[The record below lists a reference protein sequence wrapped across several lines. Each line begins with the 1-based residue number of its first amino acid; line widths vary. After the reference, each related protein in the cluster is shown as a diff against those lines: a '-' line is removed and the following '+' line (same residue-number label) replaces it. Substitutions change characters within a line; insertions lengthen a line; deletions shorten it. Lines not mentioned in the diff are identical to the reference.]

1 MEKNVDSKGRWRN
14 RNVGFRVSEE
24 EAKLLDDLVE
34 LSGLAKQDY
43 ILRRLLNREVVVQGN
58 PKVFKALKNQM
69 TQIYEELKRLESVSD
84 DNKELLIVVEMVAK
98 IMKGMVN
105 EYDVSGDDVS
115 DNIRTIKS
123 IPLELYGQNIPSR
136 FEIRG
141 EVILPKQSKNQIKK
155 RNHQ

>member
-1 MEKNVDSKGRWRN
+1 MEKSLDAKGRWRN

-24 EAKLLDDLVE
+24 EAKLLDNLVE

-84 DNKELLIVVEMVAK
+84 DNEEVLIVVEMVAT

-105 EYDVSGDDVS
+105 EYDG
-115 DNIRTIKS
+115 
-123 IPLELYGQNIPSR
+123 
-136 FEIRG
+136 
-141 EVILPKQSKNQIKK
+141 
-155 RNHQ
+155 

>member
-1 MEKNVDSKGRWRN
+1 MEKSLDAKGRWRN

-84 DNKELLIVVEMVAK
+84 DNEELLIVVEMVAT
-98 IMKGMVN
+98 IMEGMVN
-105 EYDVSGDDVS
+105 EYD
-115 DNIRTIKS
+115 
-123 IPLELYGQNIPSR
+123 E
-136 FEIRG
+136 
-141 EVILPKQSKNQIKK
+141 
-155 RNHQ
+155 

>member
-1 MEKNVDSKGRWRN
+1 MEKNIDSKGRWRN

-58 PKVFKALKNQM
+58 PKVFKALKHQM
-69 TQIYEELKRLESVSD
+69 TQIYEELKRLEAVSD
-84 DNKELLIVVEMVAK
+84 DNEELLIVVEMVAT

-105 EYDVSGDDVS
+105 EYDG
-115 DNIRTIKS
+115 
-123 IPLELYGQNIPSR
+123 
-136 FEIRG
+136 
-141 EVILPKQSKNQIKK
+141 
-155 RNHQ
+155 

>member
-58 PKVFKALKNQM
+58 PKVFKALKHQM
-69 TQIYEELKRLESVSD
+69 TQIDEELKRLEKVSN
-84 DNKELLIVVEMVAK
+84 DNEELIIVVEMIAT

-105 EYDVSGDDVS
+105 EYDG
-115 DNIRTIKS
+115 
-123 IPLELYGQNIPSR
+123 
-136 FEIRG
+136 
-141 EVILPKQSKNQIKK
+141 
-155 RNHQ
+155 

>member
-58 PKVFKALKNQM
+58 PKVFKALKYQM
-69 TQIYEELKRLESVSD
+69 TQIYEELKRLEAVSN
-84 DNKELLIVVEMVAK
+84 DNEELLIVVEMVTT

-105 EYDVSGDDVS
+105 EYDG
-115 DNIRTIKS
+115 
-123 IPLELYGQNIPSR
+123 
-136 FEIRG
+136 
-141 EVILPKQSKNQIKK
+141 
-155 RNHQ
+155 

>member
-1 MEKNVDSKGRWRN
+1 MEKSLDAKGRWRN

-24 EAKLLDDLVE
+24 EAKLLDNLVE

-69 TQIYEELKRLESVSD
+69 TQIYEELKRMESVSD
-84 DNKELLIVVEMVAK
+84 DNEELLIVVEMVAT

-105 EYDVSGDDVS
+105 EYDG
-115 DNIRTIKS
+115 
-123 IPLELYGQNIPSR
+123 
-136 FEIRG
+136 
-141 EVILPKQSKNQIKK
+141 
-155 RNHQ
+155 

>member
-58 PKVFKALKNQM
+58 PKVFKALKHQM
-69 TQIYEELKRLESVSD
+69 TQIYEELKRLEAVSD
-84 DNKELLIVVEMVAK
+84 DNEELIIVVEMIAT

-105 EYDVSGDDVS
+105 EYDG
-115 DNIRTIKS
+115 
-123 IPLELYGQNIPSR
+123 
-136 FEIRG
+136 
-141 EVILPKQSKNQIKK
+141 
-155 RNHQ
+155 

>member
-58 PKVFKALKNQM
+58 PKVFKALKHQM
-69 TQIYEELKRLESVSD
+69 TQIYEELKRLEKCSEE
-84 DNKELLIVVEMVAK
+84 NEELLSTLRLVA
-98 IMKGMVN
+98 
-105 EYDVSGDDVS
+105 E
-115 DNIRTIKS
+115 T
-123 IPLELYGQNIPSR
+123 LYGLKGDN
-136 FEIRG
+136 E
-141 EVILPKQSKNQIKK
+141 
-155 RNHQ
+155 

>member
-1 MEKNVDSKGRWRN
+1 MEKSLDAKGRWRN

-105 EYDVSGDDVS
+105 EYDG
-115 DNIRTIKS
+115 
-123 IPLELYGQNIPSR
+123 
-136 FEIRG
+136 
-141 EVILPKQSKNQIKK
+141 
-155 RNHQ
+155 

>member
-1 MEKNVDSKGRWRN
+1 MEKNLDTKGRWRN

-58 PKVFKALKNQM
+58 PKVFKALKHQM
-69 TQIYEELKRLESVSD
+69 AQIHVELKRLEAVSD
-84 DNKELLIVVEMVAK
+84 DNEELLIAVEMVAT

-105 EYDVSGDDVS
+105 EYDG
-115 DNIRTIKS
+115 
-123 IPLELYGQNIPSR
+123 
-136 FEIRG
+136 
-141 EVILPKQSKNQIKK
+141 
-155 RNHQ
+155 

>member
-1 MEKNVDSKGRWRN
+1 MEKSLDAKGRWRN

-69 TQIYEELKRLESVSD
+69 SLESVSD
-84 DNKELLIVVEMVAK
+84 DNEELLIVVEMVAK

-105 EYDVSGDDVS
+105 EYDG
-115 DNIRTIKS
+115 
-123 IPLELYGQNIPSR
+123 
-136 FEIRG
+136 
-141 EVILPKQSKNQIKK
+141 
-155 RNHQ
+155 

>member
-1 MEKNVDSKGRWRN
+1 MEKNIDSKGRWRN

-58 PKVFKALKNQM
+58 PKVYKALKNQM

-84 DNKELLIVVEMVAK
+84 DNEELLIVVEMVAK
-98 IMKGMVN
+98 IMKGMAN
-105 EYDVSGDDVS
+105 EYDG
-115 DNIRTIKS
+115 
-123 IPLELYGQNIPSR
+123 
-136 FEIRG
+136 
-141 EVILPKQSKNQIKK
+141 
-155 RNHQ
+155 

>member
-1 MEKNVDSKGRWRN
+1 MEKNLDTKGRWRN

-58 PKVFKALKNQM
+58 PKVFKALKHQM
-69 TQIYEELKRLESVSD
+69 AQIYEELKRLESVSD
-84 DNKELLIVVEMVAK
+84 DNEELLIAVEMVAT

-105 EYDVSGDDVS
+105 EYDG
-115 DNIRTIKS
+115 
-123 IPLELYGQNIPSR
+123 
-136 FEIRG
+136 
-141 EVILPKQSKNQIKK
+141 
-155 RNHQ
+155 

>member
-58 PKVFKALKNQM
+58 PKVFKALKHQM
-69 TQIYEELKRLESVSD
+69 TRIYEELKRLESVSD
-84 DNKELLIVVEMVAK
+84 DNEELLIVVEMVAK

-105 EYDVSGDDVS
+105 EDD
-115 DNIRTIKS
+115 
-123 IPLELYGQNIPSR
+123 G
-136 FEIRG
+136 
-141 EVILPKQSKNQIKK
+141 
-155 RNHQ
+155 

>member
-1 MEKNVDSKGRWRN
+1 MEKSFDAKGRWRN

-24 EAKLLDDLVE
+24 EAKQLDNLVE
-34 LSGLAKQDY
+34 LSGLTKQDY

-84 DNKELLIVVEMVAK
+84 DNEERLIGVEMVAT

-105 EYDVSGDDVS
+105 EYDG
-115 DNIRTIKS
+115 
-123 IPLELYGQNIPSR
+123 
-136 FEIRG
+136 
-141 EVILPKQSKNQIKK
+141 
-155 RNHQ
+155 

>member
-1 MEKNVDSKGRWRN
+1 MEKSLDAKGRWRN

-24 EAKLLDDLVE
+24 EAKLLDNLVE

-69 TQIYEELKRLESVSD
+69 TQIYEELKRLEPVSD
-84 DNKELLIVVEMVAK
+84 DNEELLIVVEMVAK

-105 EYDVSGDDVS
+105 EYDG
-115 DNIRTIKS
+115 
-123 IPLELYGQNIPSR
+123 
-136 FEIRG
+136 
-141 EVILPKQSKNQIKK
+141 
-155 RNHQ
+155 

>member
-1 MEKNVDSKGRWRN
+1 MEKNLDTKGRWRN

-58 PKVFKALKNQM
+58 PKVFKALKHQM
-69 TQIYEELKRLESVSD
+69 TQIYEELKRLEKVSN
-84 DNKELLIVVEMVAK
+84 DNEELIIVVEMIAT

-105 EYDVSGDDVS
+105 EYDG
-115 DNIRTIKS
+115 
-123 IPLELYGQNIPSR
+123 
-136 FEIRG
+136 
-141 EVILPKQSKNQIKK
+141 
-155 RNHQ
+155 

>member
-1 MEKNVDSKGRWRN
+1 MEKNIDSKGRWRN

-58 PKVFKALKNQM
+58 PKVFKALKHQM
-69 TQIYEELKRLESVSD
+69 TQIYEELKRLEKVSN
-84 DNKELLIVVEMVAK
+84 DNEELIIVVEMIAT

-105 EYDVSGDDVS
+105 EYDG
-115 DNIRTIKS
+115 
-123 IPLELYGQNIPSR
+123 
-136 FEIRG
+136 
-141 EVILPKQSKNQIKK
+141 
-155 RNHQ
+155 

>member
-1 MEKNVDSKGRWRN
+1 MEKSLDAKGRWRN

-24 EAKLLDDLVE
+24 EAKLLDNLVE

-84 DNKELLIVVEMVAK
+84 DNEQLLIVVEMVAT

-105 EYDVSGDDVS
+105 EYDG
-115 DNIRTIKS
+115 
-123 IPLELYGQNIPSR
+123 
-136 FEIRG
+136 
-141 EVILPKQSKNQIKK
+141 
-155 RNHQ
+155 

>member
-1 MEKNVDSKGRWRN
+1 MEKSLDAKGRWRN

-43 ILRRLLNREVVVQGN
+43 ILRRLLNREIVVQGN

-84 DNKELLIVVEMVAK
+84 DNEELLIVVEMVAT

-105 EYDVSGDDVS
+105 EYDG
-115 DNIRTIKS
+115 
-123 IPLELYGQNIPSR
+123 
-136 FEIRG
+136 
-141 EVILPKQSKNQIKK
+141 
-155 RNHQ
+155 

>member
-1 MEKNVDSKGRWRN
+1 MEKSLDAKGRWRN

-84 DNKELLIVVEMVAK
+84 DNEELLIVVEMVAK
-98 IMKGMVN
+98 IMKGMEN
-105 EYDVSGDDVS
+105 EYDG
-115 DNIRTIKS
+115 
-123 IPLELYGQNIPSR
+123 
-136 FEIRG
+136 
-141 EVILPKQSKNQIKK
+141 
-155 RNHQ
+155 

>member
-1 MEKNVDSKGRWRN
+1 MEKSLDAKGRWRN

-24 EAKLLDDLVE
+24 EAKLLDNLVE

-69 TQIYEELKRLESVSD
+69 TQIYEELKRLESVSG
-84 DNKELLIVVEMVAK
+84 DNEELLIVVEMVAT

-105 EYDVSGDDVS
+105 EYDG
-115 DNIRTIKS
+115 
-123 IPLELYGQNIPSR
+123 
-136 FEIRG
+136 
-141 EVILPKQSKNQIKK
+141 
-155 RNHQ
+155 

>member
-1 MEKNVDSKGRWRN
+1 MEKSLDVKGRWRN

-24 EAKLLDDLVE
+24 EAKLLDNLVE

-84 DNKELLIVVEMVAK
+84 DNEELLIVVEMVAT

-105 EYDVSGDDVS
+105 EYDG
-115 DNIRTIKS
+115 
-123 IPLELYGQNIPSR
+123 
-136 FEIRG
+136 
-141 EVILPKQSKNQIKK
+141 
-155 RNHQ
+155 

>member
-1 MEKNVDSKGRWRN
+1 MEKSLDAKGRWRN

-24 EAKLLDDLVE
+24 EAKLLDNLVE

-69 TQIYEELKRLESVSD
+69 TQIYEERKRLESVSD
-84 DNKELLIVVEMVAK
+84 DNEELLIVVEMVAT

-105 EYDVSGDDVS
+105 EYDG
-115 DNIRTIKS
+115 
-123 IPLELYGQNIPSR
+123 
-136 FEIRG
+136 
-141 EVILPKQSKNQIKK
+141 
-155 RNHQ
+155 